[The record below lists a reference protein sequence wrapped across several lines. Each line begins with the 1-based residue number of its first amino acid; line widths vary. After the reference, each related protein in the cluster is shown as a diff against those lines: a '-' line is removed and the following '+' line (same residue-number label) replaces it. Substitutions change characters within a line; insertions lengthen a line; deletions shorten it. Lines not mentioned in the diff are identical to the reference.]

1 VKERAVQELSAEFQN
16 RNLCAFV
23 IEENQIRLSK
33 EMQLMA
39 GNARE
44 LRLAG
49 ERLHDSPST
58 RRSEVAV

>member
-1 VKERAVQELSAEFQN
+1 MRLCHRRESGDELSQD
-16 RNLCAFV
+16 
-23 IEENQIRLSK
+23 S
-33 EMQLMA
+33 QLIA

-58 RRSEVAV
+58 RRIEAAV

>member
-1 VKERAVQELSAEFQN
+1 
-16 RNLCAFV
+16 V
-23 IEENQIRLSK
+23 IEENQIKLSK
-33 EMQLMA
+33 ELQLMA

-58 RRSEVAV
+58 GRIDFTVCKC